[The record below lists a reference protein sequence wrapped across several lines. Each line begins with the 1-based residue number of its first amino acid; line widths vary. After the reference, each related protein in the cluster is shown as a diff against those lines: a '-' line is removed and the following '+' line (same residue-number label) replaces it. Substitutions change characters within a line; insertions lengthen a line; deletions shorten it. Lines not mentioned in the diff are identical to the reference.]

1 MEFKDLP
8 MPFQEMAA
16 NIVRSQLA
24 TLDLST
30 VEKETIDTIS
40 GNVRRAFI
48 GMYGM
53 CEEKCP
59 FGGQNSSE
67 NKNQANDEKQKHIIA
82 LLLEDAKRLQQLDP
96 NAGTEARIWIAM
108 KSLKCESND
117 YIKTTIKTTQFSE
130 ELLNKLPQ

>member
-8 MPFQEMAA
+8 KPFQEMAA

-48 GMYGM
+48 GLY
-53 CEEKCP
+53 EEKQLSDNQDLHEKYFMELMDIIDKG
-59 FGGQNSSE
+59 FGLLM
-67 NKNQANDEKQKHIIA
+67 KQKGIRIEH
-82 LLLEDAKRLQQLDP
+82 LK
-96 NAGTEARIWIAM
+96 NHFTECNIN
-108 KSLKCESND
+108 SCDLKHPTSDGKVEANYKISINH
-117 YIKTTIKTTQFSE
+117 
-130 ELLNKLPQ
+130 

>member
-16 NIVRSQLA
+16 NVVRSQLA

-48 GMYGM
+48 GLY
-53 CEEKCP
+53 EEKRL
-59 FGGQNSSE
+59 FGGQNSPE
-67 NKNQANDEKQKHIIA
+67 NKNQANDEKLKHIIT
-82 LLLEDAKRLQQLDP
+82 LLLEDAKRLQQLEP

-108 KSLKCESND
+108 KSLKCESSD
-117 YIKTTIKTTQFSE
+117 YFKTTIKTTQLSG
-130 ELLNKLPQ
+130 ELLKKLP

>member
-8 MPFQEMAA
+8 VPFQEMAS
-16 NIVRSQLA
+16 NVVRSQLA

-48 GMYGM
+48 GLY
-53 CEEKCP
+53 EEKRL
-59 FGGQNSSE
+59 FGGQNSPE
-67 NKNQANDEKQKHIIA
+67 NKNQANDEKLKHIIA
-82 LLLEDAKRLQQLDP
+82 LLLEDAKRLQQLEP

-108 KSLKCESND
+108 KSLKCESID
-117 YIKTTIKTTQFSE
+117 YFKTTIKPTHLSG
-130 ELLNKLPQ
+130 ELLKKLP

>member
-8 MPFQEMAA
+8 VPFQEMAS
-16 NIVRSQLA
+16 NVVRSQLA

-48 GMYGM
+48 GLY
-53 CEEKCP
+53 EEKRL
-59 FGGQNSSE
+59 FGGQNSTE
-67 NKNQANDEKQKHIIA
+67 NKNQANDEKLKHIIA
-82 LLLEDAKRLQQLDP
+82 LLLEDAKRLQQLEP

-108 KSLKCESND
+108 KSLKCESSD
-117 YIKTTIKTTQFSE
+117 YFKTTIKTTQLSG
-130 ELLNKLPQ
+130 ELLKKLP

>member
-16 NIVRSQLA
+16 NVVRSQLA

-48 GMYGM
+48 GLY
-53 CEEKCP
+53 EEKRL
-59 FGGQNSSE
+59 FGGQNLPE
-67 NKNQANDEKQKHIIA
+67 NKNQANDEKLKHIIA
-82 LLLEDAKRLQQLDP
+82 LLLEDAKRLQQLEP
-96 NAGTEARIWIAM
+96 NVGTEARIWIAM
-108 KSLKCESND
+108 KSLKCESSD
-117 YIKTTIKTTQFSE
+117 YFKTTIKTTQLSG
-130 ELLNKLPQ
+130 ELLKKLP

>member
-16 NIVRSQLA
+16 NVVRSQLA

-48 GMYGM
+48 GLY
-53 CEEKCP
+53 EEKRL
-59 FGGQNSSE
+59 FGGQNSPE
-67 NKNQANDEKQKHIIA
+67 NKNQANDEKLKHIIA
-82 LLLEDAKRLQQLDP
+82 LLLEYAKRLQQLEP

-108 KSLKCESND
+108 KSLKCESSD
-117 YIKTTIKTTQFSE
+117 YFKTTIKTTQLSG
-130 ELLNKLPQ
+130 ELLKKLP

>member
-8 MPFQEMAA
+8 MPCQEMAA
-16 NIVRSQLA
+16 NVVRSQLA

-48 GMYGM
+48 GLY
-53 CEEKCP
+53 EEKRL
-59 FGGQNSSE
+59 FGGQNSPE
-67 NKNQANDEKQKHIIA
+67 NKNQANDEKLKHIIA
-82 LLLEDAKRLQQLDP
+82 LLLEDAKRLQQLEP

-108 KSLKCESND
+108 KSLKCESSD
-117 YIKTTIKTTQFSE
+117 YFKTTIKTTQLSG
-130 ELLNKLPQ
+130 ELLKKLP

>member
-16 NIVRSQLA
+16 NVVRSQLA

-48 GMYGM
+48 GLY
-53 CEEKCP
+53 EENRL
-59 FGGQNSSE
+59 FGGQNSPE
-67 NKNQANDEKQKHIIA
+67 NKNQANDEKLKHIIA
-82 LLLEDAKRLQQLDP
+82 LLLEDAKRLQQLEP

-108 KSLKCESND
+108 KSLKCESSD
-117 YIKTTIKTTQFSE
+117 YFKTTIKTTQLSG
-130 ELLNKLPQ
+130 ELLKKLP

>member
-8 MPFQEMAA
+8 MQFQEMAVI
-16 NIVRSQLA
+16 IVRSQLA

-48 GMYGM
+48 GLY
-53 CEEKCP
+53 EEKRL
-59 FGGQNSSE
+59 FGGQNSPE
-67 NKNQANDEKQKHIIA
+67 NKNQANDEKLKHIIA
-82 LLLEDAKRLQQLDP
+82 LLLEDAKRLQQLEP

-108 KSLKCESND
+108 KSLKCESSD
-117 YIKTTIKTTQFSE
+117 YFKTTIKTTQLSG
-130 ELLNKLPQ
+130 ELLKKLP

>member
-8 MPFQEMAA
+8 VPFQEMAS
-16 NIVRSQLA
+16 NVVRSQLA

-48 GMYGM
+48 RLYD
-53 CEEKCP
+53 ETRL
-59 FGGQNSSE
+59 FGGQNSPE
-67 NKNQANDEKQKHIIA
+67 NKNQANDEKLKHIIA
-82 LLLEDAKRLQQLDP
+82 LLLEDAKRLQQLEP

-108 KSLKCESND
+108 KSLKCESSD
-117 YIKTTIKTTQFSE
+117 YFKTTIKTTQLSG
-130 ELLNKLPQ
+130 ELLKKLP

>member
-48 GMYGM
+48 GLY
-53 CEEKCP
+53 EEKRP
-59 FGGQNSSE
+59 FGGQNSPE
-67 NKNQANDEKQKHIIA
+67 NKNQANDEKLKHIIA
-82 LLLEDAKRLQQLDP
+82 LLLEDAKRLQQLEP

-108 KSLKCESND
+108 KSLKCESSD
-117 YIKTTIKTTQFSE
+117 YLKTTIKTTQLSG
-130 ELLNKLPQ
+130 ELLKKLP

>member
-8 MPFQEMAA
+8 MQFQEMAA

-24 TLDLST
+24 SLDLST

-117 YIKTTIKTTQFSE
+117 YIKTTIKTTQLSE

>member
-8 MPFQEMAA
+8 MQFREMAA

-48 GMYGM
+48 GLY
-53 CEEKCP
+53 EEKRL
-59 FGGQNSSE
+59 FGGQNSP
-67 NKNQANDEKQKHIIA
+67 EKQ
-82 LLLEDAKRLQQLDP
+82 
-96 NAGTEARIWIAM
+96 
-108 KSLKCESND
+108 ESS
-117 YIKTTIKTTQFSE
+117 K
-130 ELLNKLPQ
+130 

>member
-8 MPFQEMAA
+8 VPFQEMAS
-16 NIVRSQLA
+16 NVVRSQLA

-48 GMYGM
+48 GLY
-53 CEEKCP
+53 EENRL
-59 FGGQNSSE
+59 FGGQNSPE
-67 NKNQANDEKQKHIIA
+67 NKNQANDEKLKHIIA
-82 LLLEDAKRLQQLDP
+82 LLLEDAKRLQQLEP

-108 KSLKCESND
+108 KSLKCESSD
-117 YIKTTIKTTQFSE
+117 YFKTTIKTTQLSG
-130 ELLNKLPQ
+130 ELLKKLP

>member
-16 NIVRSQLA
+16 NVVRSQLA

-48 GMYGM
+48 VCMKRSAYSADRIRLKTRIKQMMRSETHYRLTFGRRKTSTATGT
-53 CEEKCP
+53 KCRHRGP
-59 FGGQNSSE
+59 
-67 NKNQANDEKQKHIIA
+67 H
-82 LLLEDAKRLQQLDP
+82 LDCH
-96 NAGTEARIWIAM
+96 EI
-108 KSLKCESND
+108 
-117 YIKTTIKTTQFSE
+117 TQM
-130 ELLNKLPQ
+130 

>member
-16 NIVRSQLA
+16 NVIRSQLA

-48 GMYGM
+48 GLY
-53 CEEKCP
+53 EEKRL
-59 FGGQNSSE
+59 FGGQNSPE
-67 NKNQANDEKQKHIIA
+67 NKNQANDEKLKHIIA
-82 LLLEDAKRLQQLDP
+82 LLLEDAKRLQQLEP

-108 KSLKCESND
+108 KSLKCESSD
-117 YIKTTIKTTQFSE
+117 YFKTTINTTQLSG
-130 ELLNKLPQ
+130 ELLKKLP

>member
-8 MPFQEMAA
+8 MQFQEMAA

-117 YIKTTIKTTQFSE
+117 YIKTTIKTTQLPE

>member
-16 NIVRSQLA
+16 NVIRSQLA

-48 GMYGM
+48 GRY
-53 CEEKCP
+53 EEKRL
-59 FGGQNSSE
+59 FGGQNSPE
-67 NKNQANDEKQKHIIA
+67 NKNQANDEKLKHIIA
-82 LLLEDAKRLQQLDP
+82 LLLEDAKRLQQLEP

-108 KSLKCESND
+108 KSLKCESSD
-117 YIKTTIKTTQFSE
+117 YFKTTIKTTQLSG
-130 ELLNKLPQ
+130 ELLKKLP

>member
-8 MPFQEMAA
+8 VPFQEMAS
-16 NIVRSQLA
+16 NVVRYQLA

-48 GMYGM
+48 GLY
-53 CEEKCP
+53 EEKRL
-59 FGGQNSSE
+59 FGGQNSPE
-67 NKNQANDEKQKHIIA
+67 NKNQANDEKLKHIIA
-82 LLLEDAKRLQQLDP
+82 LLLEDAKRLQQLEP

-108 KSLKCESND
+108 KSLKCESSD
-117 YIKTTIKTTQFSE
+117 YFKTTIKTTQLSG
-130 ELLNKLPQ
+130 ELLKKLP

>member
-8 MPFQEMAA
+8 MQFQEMAA

-48 GMYGM
+48 GL
-53 CEEKCP
+53 CEEKRL
-59 FGGQNSSE
+59 FGGQNSPE
-67 NKNQANDEKQKHIIA
+67 NKNQANDEKLKHIIA
-82 LLLEDAKRLQQLDP
+82 LLLEDAKRLQQLEP
-96 NAGTEARIWIAM
+96 NAGTEIGRASCR
-108 KSLKCESND
+108 ERV
-117 YIKTTIKTTQFSE
+117 
-130 ELLNKLPQ
+130 